1 MNWLLIAIIAYF
13 IYAVVFIVDKFLLSQ
28 TKLQPSVYAFY
39 IGIFSG
45 FAALVLIPFD
55 FSIISVEQTII
66 SFIAGIL
73 FILATFFFYKSIQ
86 IGEVSRITPII
97 GGAIPIFTLILT
109 YLFLGERLTIN
120 QLIAFCLFVLGGVI
134 MLWPSKKIRV
144 RQGMVKIPLIKRLPL
159 AILSALL
166 FAGSFVLTKFIYNEL
181 SFINGFIWIR
191 IGGVIGSLLLFF
203 SSDLRKIIFQVSKSI
218 KIKTV
223 EIAVFSKCL
232 SALAFILL
240 NYAIYLGS
248 VTLVNALQG
257 VQYLL
262 LLVIAF
268 FLSKKFPNII
278 KEQIGQDV
286 IIKKI
291 IAILFISIGLGI
303 LVF

>member
-13 IYAVVFIVDKFLLSQ
+13 LYAIVFIIDKFLLSQ
-28 TKLQPSVYAFY
+28 TNLQPSVYAFY

-45 FAALVLIPFD
+45 LAVLVLIPFD
-55 FSIISVEQTII
+55 FSIISVEQIII

-73 FILATFFFYKSIQ
+73 FVLANLFFYKSIQ

-120 QLIAFCLFVLGGVI
+120 QLIAFCLFVLGGII
-134 MLWPSKKIRV
+134 MLWPRKKIRV
-144 RQGMVKIPLIKRLPL
+144 GHGMVKTLLIKRLPL

-181 SFINGFIWIR
+181 SFINSFIWIR
-191 IGGVIGSLLLFF
+191 IGGIIGSLLLLF
-203 SSDLRKIIFQVSKSI
+203 SSNLRKAIFQVSKSI

-223 EIAVFSKCL
+223 ELAVFNKCL

-257 VQYLL
+257 VQYVLL
-262 LLVIAF
+262 LFLAF
-268 FLSKKFPNII
+268 FLSKKFPEII
-278 KEQIGQDV
+278 KEQIGREV

-291 IAILFISIGLGI
+291 FAILFISIGLGI